1 MENSIS
7 RRNFLGVAAGT
18 ATMMTLSSVRALAAK
33 LPLPS
38 SPVVLNIVDA
48 AGNLALTQPAFDNYS
63 SEKSNLVSRLTFNK
77 ATAPE
82 LPGKIRAQQAAKR
95 LDIDLVIVG
104 LDALSAGLADNM
116 WIDLIS
122 LPDNGLPDMTVA
134 ENFRVAV
141 APEHLRRRN
150 PDAATAMRSFLEIG
164 RASCRERV
172 L

>member
-1 MENSIS
+1 IS

-116 WIDLIS
+116 WVDIIS
-122 LPDNGLPDMTVA
+122 LPDNGLPDLKAIYLDPAWRMQQLSKGCGVMVSYYPSGPL
-134 ENFRVAV
+134 FGYM
-141 APEHLRRRN
+141 
-150 PDAATAMRSFLEIG
+150 PDK
-164 RASCRERV
+164 
-172 L
+172 

>member
-48 AGNLALTQPAFDNYS
+48 AGNLALTHPAFDNYS

-104 LDALSAGLADNM
+104 LDALSHQADVHLQV
-116 WIDLIS
+116 IEQRRKPERHSHPI
-122 LPDNGLPDMTVA
+122 
-134 ENFRVAV
+134 RAV
-141 APEHLRRRN
+141 LQ
-150 PDAATAMRSFLEIG
+150 
-164 RASCRERV
+164 
-172 L
+172 